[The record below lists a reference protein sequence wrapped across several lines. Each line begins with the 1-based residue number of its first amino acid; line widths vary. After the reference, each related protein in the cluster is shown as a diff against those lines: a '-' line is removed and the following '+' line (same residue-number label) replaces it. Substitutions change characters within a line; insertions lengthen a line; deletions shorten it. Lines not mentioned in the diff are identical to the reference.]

1 MRNDELMHYGVLGM
15 KWGVRRYQNKDG
27 TLTPKGRAK
36 LLNDARKY
44 ERKANTSVANNYFA
58 RSRRARLTQAAKE
71 ARSEVRRSDL
81 TKAKISTQKSE
92 TGKTGKKSVKNM
104 TDKELSDAINRMQLE
119 QRYNQLNPKKV
130 KVGKKIISTIGNQV
144 ILPTATN
151 IGRQY
156 LEKQLKKSLGL
167 NEQNPLAALE
177 KEVKRKNLEKHNMEL
192 DKYFEELKKKKSLDP
207 NEQDFL
213 ATLEKEVKRKNLEK
227 QNMELDNYFEEL
239 KKKKS

>member
-27 TLTPKGRAK
+27 TLTSKGRAK

-44 ERKANTSVANNYFA
+44 EHKANTSVANNYFA
-58 RSRRARLTQAAKE
+58 RSRRAKLTQAAKE

-81 TKAKISTQKSE
+81 AKAKISDQKS
-92 TGKTGKKSVKNM
+92 KTGKKSVKNM

-130 KVGKKIISTIGNQV
+130 KAGKKFISIVGNQV
-144 ILPTATN
+144 ILPAATN

-177 KEVKRKNLEKHNMEL
+177 KEVKRKNLEK
-192 DKYFEELKKKKSLDP
+192 
-207 NEQDFL
+207 
-213 ATLEKEVKRKNLEK
+213 
-227 QNMELDNYFEEL
+227 QNMELDDYFEE
-239 KKKKS
+239 KKKKK